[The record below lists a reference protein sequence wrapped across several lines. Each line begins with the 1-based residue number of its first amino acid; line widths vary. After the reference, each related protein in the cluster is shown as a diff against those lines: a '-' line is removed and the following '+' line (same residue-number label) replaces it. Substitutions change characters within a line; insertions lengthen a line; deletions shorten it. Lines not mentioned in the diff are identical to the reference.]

1 LQSFE
6 KPIGTGNFLTS
17 RNAFQYGINEESGAL
32 DRRKV
37 KRAILS
43 VSDKTGIVELAK
55 GLQELQV
62 QIIST
67 GGTARTLSQA
77 GVEVTQISDYT
88 GSPEILGG
96 RVKTLHPK
104 VHGGILFRRED
115 QAQIHEA
122 VRYGIPPIDLVV
134 VNLYPFQ
141 RTISRENVTLEEAI
155 ENIDIGGP
163 TMIRSAAK
171 NHEGVAVLVNPAEY
185 EPILAEMRE
194 HDATLS
200 LITRRR
206 LAVEAFRHTAEYDMA
221 IYSYLSSILEK
232 QT

>member
-1 LQSFE
+1 
-6 KPIGTGNFLTS
+6 
-17 RNAFQYGINEESGAL
+17 L

-43 VSDKTGIVELAK
+43 VSDKTGIVELAR
-55 GLQELQV
+55 GLNELQV

-115 QAQIHEA
+115 QAQMHEA
-122 VRYGIPPIDLVV
+122 VQHGIPPIDLVV

-141 RTISRENVTLEEAI
+141 RTILRENVTLEEAI

-185 EPILAEMRE
+185 GPILAEMRE
-194 HDATLS
+194 YDATLS
-200 LITRRR
+200 LLTRRR
-206 LAVEAFRHTAEYDMA
+206 LAVEAFRHTAEYDTA
-221 IYSYLSSILEK
+221 IHSYLSTILEK